1 MKAKGDLEGQKKKEK
16 KMNDDN
22 FSKVT
27 VGKGCTKKIAKGEGK
42 KRN

>member
-1 MKAKGDLEGQKKKEK
+1 MD
-16 KMNDDN
+16 DDN

-27 VGKGCTKKIAKGEGK
+27 VGKGCTNKIAKGEGK